1 MEPHVA
7 GGPVDPDGEV
17 ICPLMRPDGR
27 RCLKK
32 CTGERRYRSMQEHIR
47 RAHPDDYVP
56 RLSATKDSFEKMI
69 RNAALNINPTNSL
82 SSLTAGTLGGGP
94 PSPGRG
100 RNLNPGGGDERA
112 KSTGWSKLKV
122 QSGSNM
128 NSFIKPNC
136 SLGFDDSF
144 ESRVEGLTPP
154 STNSDADQSST
165 TTSLNSMSMSR
176 SATAY
181 SSFGS
186 EVSQP
191 PLPKPL
197 QTSQP
202 RKRKNNSSID
212 NTRRHHT
219 FHPSSMSTMQG
230 LEPLHIPHPP
240 SRQRKRLPM
249 MTSPHLSRQNTPMSF
264 EPSSATGNES
274 DPDRTLEHDDLVRPA
289 SSTISGEDEAR
300 TRWDELVF
308 VASQAPEFLNQPPPS
323 AYGYAGNTLTKSRSM
338 ADLEHRVRTT
348 NITPPMS
355 DRRDTPPDSGT
366 FEKMQIPN
374 FSRSVSPR
382 ASTGMLNPNKMDIDF
397 TNGTNLGTLNAL
409 NKAGGPYS
417 PQITITYTPKVEC
430 SGCGLLISMGEAM
443 ACSECIA
450 GLCRSCVKKGSDVY
464 TDGDEAHGTCPS
476 CGGLDAKFK
485 AVRMRIR

>member
-1 MEPHVA
+1 MMSRTTSAEPHVA

-17 ICPLMRPDGR
+17 ICPLIRPDGR

-56 RLSATKDSFEKMI
+56 RLSATKDSFDRMV
-69 RNAALNINPTNSL
+69 RNAALNATTANILTSL
-82 SSLTAGTLGGGP
+82 PNGGMGGP

-100 RNLNPGGGDERA
+100 RNLQPGGGEERA
-112 KSTGWSKLKV
+112 KSTGWRFED
-122 QSGSNM
+122 SG
-128 NSFIKPNC
+128 
-136 SLGFDDSF
+136 F
-144 ESRVEGLTPP
+144 ETRVEDLTPP
-154 STNSDADQSST
+154 STNSDVDMSSAN
-165 TTSLNSMSMSR
+165 TSLNSMNMGR
-176 SATAY
+176 TGAPF

-191 PLPKPL
+191 PPLQKPL
-197 QTSQP
+197 QTTIA

-219 FHPSSMSTMQG
+219 FHPSSVSTLQG

-240 SRQRKRLPM
+240 SRQRKRLPIM
-249 MTSPHLSRQNTPMSF
+249 SSPHLSRQNTPMSY
-264 EPSSATGNES
+264 EPSSAATGNES

-289 SSTISGEDEAR
+289 SSTISGDDEAR

-323 AYGYAGNTLTKSRSM
+323 AFGYSGNTLTKSRSM

-382 ASTGMLNPNKMDIDF
+382 ASTGMLNSNKMETDF
-397 TNGTNLGTLNAL
+397 SEAAHLGSLNNL

-430 SGCGLLISMGEAM
+430 SGCGLLTAMGEAM

-450 GLCRSCVKKGSDVY
+450 GLCRSCVRKGSDGY

-476 CGGLDAKFK
+476 CGGLDTKFK

>member
-1 MEPHVA
+1 MMSRTTSAEPHVA

-17 ICPLMRPDGR
+17 ICPLIRPDGR

-56 RLSATKDSFEKMI
+56 RLSATKDSFERMI
-69 RNAALNINPTNSL
+69 RNAALNPNTSNGLPSL
-82 SSLTAGTLGGGP
+82 SSGALGGP

-100 RNLNPGGGDERA
+100 RNLQPGGGEERA
-112 KSTGWSKLKV
+112 KSTGWRYE
-122 QSGSNM
+122 
-128 NSFIKPNC
+128 
-136 SLGFDDSF
+136 DSF
-144 ESRVEGLTPP
+144 ESRVEDLTPP

-165 TTSLNSMSMSR
+165 STSLNSMSMSR
-176 SATAY
+176 SVTAY

-186 EVSQP
+186 DVSQP

-197 QTSQP
+197 QTTLA

-219 FHPSSMSTMQG
+219 FHPSSVSTMQG

-240 SRQRKRLPM
+240 SRQRKRLPQM
-249 MTSPHLSRQNTPMSF
+249 MTSPHLSRQNTPMSY

-274 DPDRTLEHDDLVRPA
+274 DPDRTLEHDDIVRPS

-323 AYGYAGNTLTKSRSM
+323 AYGYSGNTLTKSRSM

-382 ASTGMLNPNKMDIDF
+382 ASTGMLNPNKMDLDF
-397 TNGTNLGTLNAL
+397 TNGAPLGGLTTL

-430 SGCGLLISMGEAM
+430 SGCGLLTAMGEAM

-450 GLCRSCVKKGSDVY
+450 GLCRSCVRKGSDGY
-464 TDGDEAHGTCPS
+464 ADGDEAHGTCPS

>member
-1 MEPHVA
+1 MMSRTTPAEPHVA

-17 ICPLMRPDGR
+17 VCPLIRPDGR

-56 RLSATKDSFEKMI
+56 RLSATKDSFERMI
-69 RNAALNINPTNSL
+69 RGAALHPGASGGL
-82 SSLTAGTLGGGP
+82 SQLPNGSMAGGP
-94 PSPGRG
+94 PSPSRG
-100 RNLNPGGGDERA
+100 RNLNPGGGEERA
-112 KSTGWSKLKV
+112 KSSGWRYE
-122 QSGSNM
+122 
-128 NSFIKPNC
+128 
-136 SLGFDDSF
+136 DAF
-144 ESRVEGLTPP
+144 EPRAEDLTPP
-154 STNSDADQSST
+154 STNSDADLSST
-165 TTSLNSMSMSR
+165 NTSLNSMSR
-176 SATAY
+176 SITAY

-186 EVSQP
+186 DVSQ

-197 QTSQP
+197 QTTQP

-219 FHPSSMSTMQG
+219 FHPSSVSTMQG
-230 LEPLHIPHPP
+230 LEPLHIPHAP
-240 SRQRKRLPM
+240 SRQRKRLPQM
-249 MTSPHLSRQNTPMSF
+249 MTSPHLSRQNTPMSY

-274 DPDRTLEHDDLVRPA
+274 DPDRTLEHDDIARPA
-289 SSTISGEDEAR
+289 SSTVSGDDEAR

-308 VASQAPEFLNQPPPS
+308 VASQAPEFLNQPPPP
-323 AYGYAGNTLTKSRSM
+323 AFGFTGNTLTKSRSM
-338 ADLEHRVRTT
+338 ADLEQRVRTT

-382 ASTGMLNPNKMDIDF
+382 ASTGMLGGSNKMDTEF
-397 TNGTNLGTLNAL
+397 PNGSPLGNLNSLSSLNAL
-409 NKAGGPYS
+409 NRAGGMYT

-430 SGCGLLISMGEAM
+430 SGCGLLTAMGEAM

-450 GLCRSCVKKGSDVY
+450 GLCRSCVRKGSDGY

>member
-1 MEPHVA
+1 MMSRTTSAEPHVA

-17 ICPLMRPDGR
+17 ICPLIRPDGR

-56 RLSATKDSFEKMI
+56 RLSATKDSFDRMV
-69 RNAALNINPTNSL
+69 RNAALNATSTASILTSL
-82 SSLTAGTLGGGP
+82 PNGGMGGP
-94 PSPGRG
+94 SSPGRG
-100 RNLNPGGGDERA
+100 RNLQPGGGEERA
-112 KSTGWSKLKV
+112 KSTGWRFED
-122 QSGSNM
+122 N
-128 NSFIKPNC
+128 
-136 SLGFDDSF
+136 GF
-144 ESRVEGLTPP
+144 ETRVEDLTPP
-154 STNSDADQSST
+154 STNSDVDMSSAN
-165 TTSLNSMSMSR
+165 TSLNSMSIGR
-176 SATAY
+176 TGAPFA
-181 SSFGS
+181 SFGS
-186 EVSQP
+186 DVSQP
-191 PLPKPL
+191 PPPLQKPL
-197 QTSQP
+197 QTTIA

-219 FHPSSMSTMQG
+219 FHPSSVSTLQG

-249 MTSPHLSRQNTPMSF
+249 MSSPHLSRQNTPMSY
-264 EPSSATGNES
+264 EPSSAATGNES

-289 SSTISGEDEAR
+289 SSTISGDDEAR

-323 AYGYAGNTLTKSRSM
+323 AFGYGGNTLTKSRSM

-382 ASTGMLNPNKMDIDF
+382 ASTGMLNSNKMETDF
-397 TNGTNLGTLNAL
+397 PEGAQLGGLNNL

-430 SGCGLLISMGEAM
+430 SGCGLLTAMGEAM

-450 GLCRSCVKKGSDVY
+450 GLCRSCVRKGSDGYV
-464 TDGDEAHGTCPS
+464 DGDEAHGTCPS
-476 CGGLDAKFK
+476 CGGLDTKFK